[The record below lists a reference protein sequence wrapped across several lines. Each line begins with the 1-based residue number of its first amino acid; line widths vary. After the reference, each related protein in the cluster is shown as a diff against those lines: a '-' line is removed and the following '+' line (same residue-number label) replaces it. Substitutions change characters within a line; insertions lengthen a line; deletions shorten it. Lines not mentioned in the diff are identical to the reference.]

1 MKIKIGKYTIDINE
15 NSLVKS
21 KKANWVNSRV
31 KSLDWTG
38 ISKDVLEEK
47 FSEVYDIIKGTD
59 DQFCFI

>member
-47 FSEVYDIIKGTD
+47 FSEVYDVIKGTD
-59 DQFCFI
+59 D

>member
-31 KSLDWTG
+31 KSFDWTG

-47 FSEVYDIIKGTD
+47 FSEVYDVIKGTD
-59 DQFCFI
+59 D

>member
-21 KKANWVNSRV
+21 KKANWLNPRV

-38 ISKDVLEEK
+38 TSKDLLEEK
-47 FSEVYDIIKGTD
+47 SSEVFHIIKGTD
-59 DQFCFI
+59 D

>member
-47 FSEVYDIIKGTD
+47 FSEVYDMIKGTD
-59 DQFCFI
+59 D

>member
-15 NSLVKS
+15 DSLVKS

-59 DQFCFI
+59 D

>member
-15 NSLVKS
+15 NSLIKS

-47 FSEVYDIIKGTD
+47 FSEVYDVIKGTD
-59 DQFCFI
+59 D

>member
-47 FSEVYDIIKGTD
+47 FSEVYDVLKGTD
-59 DQFCFI
+59 D

>member
-47 FSEVYDIIKGTD
+47 FSEVYDIVNYP
-59 DQFCFI
+59 

>member
-59 DQFCFI
+59 D

>member
-15 NSLVKS
+15 NSLVRS

-59 DQFCFI
+59 D

>member
-15 NSLVKS
+15 DSLVKS

-47 FSEVYDIIKGTD
+47 FSEVYDMIKGTD
-59 DQFCFI
+59 D